1 MKNYEKYQP
10 EAEKFNA
17 VDLPTPDELADA
29 IVEDI
34 SDTVKTT
41 DKTINRGTLKKSI
54 INAFAKLGL
63 ITIVAN
69 DDDDDDEQDAP
80 VDPAVARKEILESI
94 INSILESFEILDI
107 PKKPLAAM
115 VATNAALAAEESFD
129 KYFIR

>member
-1 MKNYEKYQP
+1 MNYEKYQP

-34 SDTVKTT
+34 SGTVKTT
-41 DKTINRGTLKKSI
+41 DKTINRGTLKQSI

-69 DDDDDDEQDAP
+69 DDDDDDEQGAP

-107 PKKPLAAM
+107 PKKNLAAM
-115 VATNAALAAEESFD
+115 VATNAALAVEESFD

>member
-41 DKTINRGTLKKSI
+41 YKTINRGTLKQSI
-54 INAFAKLGL
+54 INAFEKLGL

-69 DDDDDDEQDAP
+69 DDDDEQDAP

-107 PKKPLAAM
+107 PKKTLAAM